1 MKVTLNWLKEYV
13 DFDWSPEELTERLTM
28 LGVEVEG
35 VDIISGAFEGIVVAE
50 VLEKGQHP
58 NADKLSLCKVN
69 DGVEERQIV
78 CGATNFK
85 AGDKIPLARPGT
97 WIPRSLKGEG
107 FTLEVGKVRGQ
118 KSYGMMCSAF
128 ELGVSEDAEG
138 LLILPEDAP
147 VGQAYGEFVGK
158 TGGDI
163 VYDLEIT
170 PNRPD
175 LNSVIGIAREIA
187 ALTGNPLKLPSLDA
201 AGTSRGG
208 GTASSYDTGA
218 AQIEDLVAV
227 RIEDE
232 QLCPRYSARV
242 VTGVTVGA
250 SPDWMRDK
258 LEKIGLRSINNIV
271 DVTNYVLMEIGQ
283 PLHAFDYHLLE
294 KKDGKPTIVIRRAAA
309 GEKFTT
315 LDEQEHELTTEN
327 LVIADETRAVAL
339 AGVMG
344 GLNSEIQDAT
354 NDVLIESAYFN
365 PQNIRATSKQV
376 ALSTDASYRY
386 ERGCDVEIADWASR
400 RAAQLILETAGGQ
413 LAEGVIDA
421 YPAKHEAK
429 EVTLRHAKCDQLLGV
444 VIAPAD
450 QIKMLQGLEL
460 ELAARDGETSAS
472 FRIPSFRVDIKREID
487 LIEEVCRV
495 YGVDKIPSTP
505 LRGATGS
512 NAYDAV
518 HDELAQCRGILCGL
532 GLDEA
537 QGQTLISE
545 ASAQLAAE
553 DYIPLLYPL
562 SQDMNVVRPSLLPG
576 LLDVLKH
583 NLNHKNAN
591 VALFEIGRTF
601 TPGEE
606 SANEQRSL
614 AIALTGDRQ
623 PAFWKGADRDAKFD
637 IFDLKGALETFFE
650 RLGLRG
656 FNFNRRD
663 EETTLFIESATLQ
676 LGKQSL
682 GEIGQLK
689 PRLARD
695 YDLRDPVF
703 LAELNLD
710 KLLSLGRAAKAFK
723 QLAKFPIIRR
733 DIAMLVDDKTT
744 HDEVT
749 RTIKKAKPDHLESV
763 ELFDVYRG
771 EHIPEGK
778 KSVAYALTFRHE
790 ERSLKDKE
798 ADKAHAKVVAALT
811 AQLGAEIR

>member
-13 DFDWSPEELTERLTM
+13 DFDWSPDELTERLTM
-28 LGVEVEG
+28 VGVEVEG
-35 VDIISGAFEGIVVAE
+35 VDKISGAFEGIVVAE

-69 DGVEERQIV
+69 DGAEERQIV

-85 AGDKIPLARPGT
+85 AGDKIPLAKPGT

-107 FTLEVGKVRGQ
+107 FTLEVGKIRGV
-118 KSYGMMCSAF
+118 KSMGMMCSSF

-147 VGQAYGEFVGK
+147 VGQAYGLFVGK
-158 TGGDI
+158 AGGDV

-187 ALTGNPLKLPSLDA
+187 ALTGNPLKLPA
-201 AGTSRGG
+201 AGTPRDG
-208 GTASSYDTGA
+208 GTASDSETTNVN
-218 AQIEDLVAV
+218 DLVAG
-227 RIEDE
+227 RIEDAE
-232 QLCPRYSARV
+232 LCPRYTARV
-242 VTGVTVGA
+242 ITGVKVGP
-250 SPDWMRDK
+250 SPDWLRDK
-258 LEKIGLRSINNIV
+258 LEKIGLRSINNVV
-271 DVTNYVLMEIGQ
+271 DVTNFVMMEIGQ
-283 PLHAFDYHLLE
+283 PLHAFDYHLLD
-294 KKDGKPTIVIRRAAA
+294 KKESKPTIVVRRAAA

-315 LDEQEHELTTEN
+315 LDEKEHELN
-327 LVIADETRAVAL
+327 PDILVIADESKALAL

-344 GLNSEIQDAT
+344 GLNSEIQNDT
-354 NDVLIESAYFN
+354 KDVLIESAYFD
-365 PQNIRATSKQV
+365 PRNIRATSKRL
-376 ALSTDASYRY
+376 ALSTDSSYRF
-386 ERGCDVEIADWASR
+386 ERGCDLEIADWASQ

-413 LAEGVIDA
+413 LAEGLIDA
-421 YPAKHEAK
+421 YPAKHETR

-444 VIAPAD
+444 TIAPAE

-460 ELAARDGETSAS
+460 ELTGQDGETSAS
-472 FRIPSFRVDIKREID
+472 FRVPSFRVDIKREID

-505 LRGATGS
+505 PRGATGS
-512 NAYDAV
+512 NTYDAS
-518 HDELAQCRGILCGL
+518 HDELAHCRGILCGL
-532 GLDEA
+532 GLNEA

-545 ASAQLAAE
+545 ASAQLAAD

-576 LLDVLKH
+576 LLDILKH

-601 TPGEE
+601 SPGEA
-606 SANEQRSL
+606 STNEQRSL
-614 AIALTGDRQ
+614 AIALTGDRDSES
-623 PAFWKGADRDAKFD
+623 WKSGEETGKCD
-637 IFDLKGALETFFE
+637 ILDLKGALEAFFE

-663 EETTLFIESATLQ
+663 EETNLFVESATLQ
-676 LGKQSL
+676 LGKHSL
-682 GEIGQLK
+682 GQIGQLK
-689 PRLARD
+689 PLLARD

-710 KLLSLGRAAKAFK
+710 KLLSLGRAAKSFK
-723 QLAKFPIIRR
+723 QLAKHPTIRR
-733 DIAMLVDDKTT
+733 DIAMLVDDSTT
-744 HDEVT
+744 HDDVT
-749 RTIKKAKPDHLESV
+749 RTIKKTKPDHLESV
-763 ELFDVYRG
+763 EIFDVYRG
-771 EHIPEGK
+771 EGIPDGK

-798 ADKAHAKVVAALT
+798 ADKAHAKVVEALKSK
-811 AQLGAEIR
+811 LGAEIR